1 MQLLKMSVKAW
12 KSGSGR
18 FLSRIGLMWSGPG
31 AFVFFRR
38 EIMVLTWSVVMSS
51 VRCSSC
57 RG

>member
-12 KSGSGR
+12 KAESGR
-18 FLSRIGLMWSGPG
+18 FLRRIGLIWSGPG
-31 AFVFFRR
+31 AFVFFNR
-38 EIMVLTWSVVMSS
+38 EMMVLSSSMVTSS